1 MGEELQQHHNNSS
14 TYGYG
19 SSSLDIESAASN
31 ALLHE
36 QEIETQKII
45 QGQREAGAS
54 VDGESNTDILRQRAD
69 PNALKEHLLKFT
81 AHHRAETA
89 SKRGS
94 VSTCGEGNVDVG
106 NGYGIPGGV
115 AYAGHSEISEKPEP
129 TDYLPEYL
137 KHKLKARGILRD
149 GSGAVTSNAHD
160 ASAGS
165 WNRQTSVP
173 FQTNANTLPLGWV
186 DAKDPATGATY
197 YYNQH
202 TGATQW
208 ERPLELPSSAP
219 LPMPPKEEWIETL
232 DETSGHK
239 YYYNTKT
246 HVSQWEPP
254 ASLKKPSATNTNNTA
269 NGKRELPPSQMPRCS
284 GCGGWGVGLVQSWG
298 YCAHCTR
305 VCNLPEQQ
313 YLAYV
318 TNARNSGQTD
328 PNQRS
333 SSKPPVKKGV
343 GKKRAHAEDDEV
355 DPMDPSSYSDAPRGG
370 WVVGLK
376 GMQPRAADTTATGPL
391 FQQRPYP
398 SPGAVLRRNA
408 ETASSQKKKPGS
420 HFTEITKRGD
430 GKDGLEASLLLVD
443 SLMAMASLTSSSI
456 ALLNKPLLHNRSSSL
471 SSSTSHSRLYRF
483 SSPPSSFRSRFTSAS
498 IRAVALEP
506 ELNETPSSDIKETE
520 TVETQVFACPVCYE
534 PLMRKG
540 PSGINL
546 QAIYRS
552 GFKCGQCN
560 KTYSSKD
567 EYLDLTVTAGFD
579 SFNEVKP
586 ITTELFRSP
595 LVSFLYERGWRQN
608 FARSGFPGPDE
619 EFRMAEEYF
628 KEAEGGVLVDVS
640 CGSGLFSRKF
650 AKSGK
655 YSGVIALDYSENM
668 LRQCNEFIKKDTTF
682 DSSTNIAVVRADV
695 SRLPFASGSVDAVHA
710 GAALHCWPSPT
721 NAIAEICRV
730 LRSGGVFVGTTFLR
744 YSPSTPWIIR
754 PFQSR
759 ILQNYNYL
767 MQAEIKDVCTTCGLT
782 DYEDIVQDSFIMF
795 TARKP

>member
-1 MGEELQQHHNNSS
+1 MGEELQQQQNNSS

-94 VSTCGEGNVDVG
+94 SVSTCGEGNVDVG

-149 GSGAVTSNAHD
+149 GSGAVTSNAQD
-160 ASAGS
+160 VSAGS

-269 NGKRELPPSQMPRCS
+269 NGKREIPPSQMPRCS

-430 GKDGLEASLLLVD
+430 GKDGLGD
-443 SLMAMASLTSSSI
+443 
-456 ALLNKPLLHNRSSSL
+456 
-471 SSSTSHSRLYRF
+471 
-483 SSPPSSFRSRFTSAS
+483 
-498 IRAVALEP
+498 
-506 ELNETPSSDIKETE
+506 
-520 TVETQVFACPVCYE
+520 
-534 PLMRKG
+534 
-540 PSGINL
+540 
-546 QAIYRS
+546 
-552 GFKCGQCN
+552 
-560 KTYSSKD
+560 
-567 EYLDLTVTAGFD
+567 
-579 SFNEVKP
+579 
-586 ITTELFRSP
+586 
-595 LVSFLYERGWRQN
+595 
-608 FARSGFPGPDE
+608 
-619 EFRMAEEYF
+619 
-628 KEAEGGVLVDVS
+628 
-640 CGSGLFSRKF
+640 
-650 AKSGK
+650 
-655 YSGVIALDYSENM
+655 
-668 LRQCNEFIKKDTTF
+668 
-682 DSSTNIAVVRADV
+682 AD
-695 SRLPFASGSVDAVHA
+695 
-710 GAALHCWPSPT
+710 
-721 NAIAEICRV
+721 
-730 LRSGGVFVGTTFLR
+730 
-744 YSPSTPWIIR
+744 
-754 PFQSR
+754 
-759 ILQNYNYL
+759 
-767 MQAEIKDVCTTCGLT
+767 
-782 DYEDIVQDSFIMF
+782 
-795 TARKP
+795 

>member
-1 MGEELQQHHNNSS
+1 MGEELQQQQNNNSSLYNQSASS

-19 SSSLDIESAASN
+19 RSSLDIESAASN
-31 ALLHE
+31 ALLRE

-45 QGQREAGAS
+45 QGQRDAGTS
-54 VDGESNTDILRQRAD
+54 VDGDDNTDFLRQCAD

-115 AYAGHSEISEKPEP
+115 AYAGHSQISEKPEP

-137 KHKLKARGILRD
+137 KTKLKARGILRD
-149 GSGAVTSNAHD
+149 GSGAVTSNSQD

-165 WNRQTSVP
+165 WNRQTSSP
-173 FQTNANTLPLGWV
+173 FPTNASTLPLGWV
-186 DAKDPATGATY
+186 DVKDPTTGATY

-208 ERPLELPSSAP
+208 ERPIELPSTTSSAP
-219 LPMPPKEEWIETL
+219 PPPMLPKEEWIETL

-254 ASLKKPSATNTNNTA
+254 ASLKKPAATNTNNALSQNTA
-269 NGKRELPPSQMPRCS
+269 NGKREITPSELPRCS

-305 VCNLPEQQ
+305 VFNLPEQQ

-318 TNARNSGQTD
+318 TNATNSGQND

-333 SSKPPVKKGV
+333 SSKPPVKKGA

-408 ETASSQKKKPGS
+408 ETASSQKKKPNS

-430 GKDGLEASLLLVD
+430 GKDGLGD
-443 SLMAMASLTSSSI
+443 
-456 ALLNKPLLHNRSSSL
+456 
-471 SSSTSHSRLYRF
+471 
-483 SSPPSSFRSRFTSAS
+483 
-498 IRAVALEP
+498 
-506 ELNETPSSDIKETE
+506 
-520 TVETQVFACPVCYE
+520 
-534 PLMRKG
+534 
-540 PSGINL
+540 
-546 QAIYRS
+546 
-552 GFKCGQCN
+552 
-560 KTYSSKD
+560 
-567 EYLDLTVTAGFD
+567 
-579 SFNEVKP
+579 
-586 ITTELFRSP
+586 
-595 LVSFLYERGWRQN
+595 
-608 FARSGFPGPDE
+608 
-619 EFRMAEEYF
+619 
-628 KEAEGGVLVDVS
+628 
-640 CGSGLFSRKF
+640 
-650 AKSGK
+650 
-655 YSGVIALDYSENM
+655 
-668 LRQCNEFIKKDTTF
+668 
-682 DSSTNIAVVRADV
+682 AD
-695 SRLPFASGSVDAVHA
+695 
-710 GAALHCWPSPT
+710 
-721 NAIAEICRV
+721 
-730 LRSGGVFVGTTFLR
+730 
-744 YSPSTPWIIR
+744 
-754 PFQSR
+754 
-759 ILQNYNYL
+759 
-767 MQAEIKDVCTTCGLT
+767 
-782 DYEDIVQDSFIMF
+782 
-795 TARKP
+795 